1 LLEQFVAFRDRT
13 LRIHFGVTDYSLG
26 VEHVGGA
33 LVHAALVVENAVSLA
48 DRAMRPEIRQQGEGN
63 AAEFFGPALE
73 AGRRVGTE
81 LQNFAVQLLEFFVV
95 RTEPVDLVRS
105 AAGERERQKRDHD
118 RPAAEARERNLL
130 IGVRG

>member
-1 LLEQFVAFRDRT
+1 
-13 LRIHFGVTDYSLG
+13 
-26 VEHVGGA
+26 
-33 LVHAALVVENAVSLA
+33 
-48 DRAMRPEIRQQGEGN
+48 MRPVIREQGKRQSAQLFSPG
-63 AAEFFGPALE
+63 LE
-73 AGRRVGTE
+73 AGSRVGTD
-81 LQNFAVQLLEFFVV
+81 LQDFDIQLLEFFVV